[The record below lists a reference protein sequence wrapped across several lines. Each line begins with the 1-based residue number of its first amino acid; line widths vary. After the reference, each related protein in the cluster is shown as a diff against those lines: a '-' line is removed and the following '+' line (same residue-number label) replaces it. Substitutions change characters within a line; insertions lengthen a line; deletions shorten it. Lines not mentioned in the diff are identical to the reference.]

1 MATQKRMNF
10 MAGSEEEIRARK
22 EFIVFNT
29 VEQQCFSPDRRQR
42 EQQIINQASRKTIK
56 IQ

>member
-1 MATQKRMNF
+1 